1 MADKKTGLGMLALIG
16 LGVWYFLIRKPSQ
29 GEHSVEVGLTW
40 NPGGNPTFDCG
51 KPRTANITVTNPTEW
66 DWEYEI
72 FLSCDAAFHRVNWPS
87 VAVRAGQTVTI
98 SQGITMYDTP
108 CTDQPVSIAVYCPPR
123 GPIIFNEIV
132 DTITLVKAPP
142 GEGLIEVH
150 LAWDVPPPF
159 EAGSIRNAGF
169 IFYNPTPQAC
179 KYQITKTYFGV
190 YRGVWGANIGP
201 GESMNFAGAITMPLV
216 PGIYYDAITLDIYE
230 LETGKSCTVTF
241 DVEITSDQAGSTS
254 VSALRNSYL

>member
-98 SQGITMYDTP
+98 TLSPGTTQVVESPSFITYVRDNVEERRVIVEVWYEDVLLAQELFTGVYYVKP
-108 CTDQPVSIAVYCPPR
+108 EPVISPSVSI
-123 GPIIFNEIV
+123 NS
-132 DTITLVKAPP
+132 
-142 GEGLIEVH
+142 
-150 LAWDVPPPF
+150 LAW
-159 EAGSIRNAGF
+159 
-169 IFYNPTPQAC
+169 
-179 KYQITKTYFGV
+179 
-190 YRGVWGANIGP
+190 
-201 GESMNFAGAITMPLV
+201 
-216 PGIYYDAITLDIYE
+216 
-230 LETGKSCTVTF
+230 
-241 DVEITSDQAGSTS
+241 
-254 VSALRNSYL
+254 SYV